1 MTLELS
7 NSTESPKLAV
17 IVPVYKVEK
26 YLPKC
31 LDSII
36 NQTYKNLQIICVD
49 DGSPDK
55 CGDILEEYSKKDS
68 RIIVIHKENG
78 GLSSARNAALDL
90 LNKQWSSDRVN
101 CPEFVTFVDSDDY
114 IDLVAYEE
122 CLKQITNDIDVL
134 GFGSELVSNDENPI
148 STNRAEESN
157 KLDLSGKQDLTD
169 EVIAATSM
177 SVCNKIIR
185 TQIIFDNNIR
195 FPVGLSFEDAYFK
208 TVYLCHCKTIL
219 FDSNLYYKYLISRA
233 DSITGSMYSKNST
246 LSIESIEI
254 VKLVLDY
261 LKNKNLFNKKQ
272 EVFWLFFYHMIIKVA
287 LNIKLSKDDEK
298 TIYSE
303 AARIIKEEKHCP
315 QNLLQKRYDELIL
328 DCDIQ
333 DSDNYSKYR
342 LFRKKHRLDYD
353 KYYILGIPVAKLQYS
368 VNSKILT
375 IVGLIKL
382 NLS

>member
-55 CGDILEEYSKKDS
+55 CGDILEEYAKKDS

-78 GLSSARNAALDL
+78 GHSSARNAALDFI
-90 LNKQWSSDRVN
+90 NKNWDSDRGN

-114 IDLVAYEE
+114 IDLVAYEK

-134 GFGSELVSNDENPI
+134 SFGSELVSNDENAI
-148 STNRAEESN
+148 STDLADKSN
-157 KLDLSGKQDLTD
+157 KLDLCGKQSLTE

-177 SVCNKIIR
+177 SVCNKIFR
-185 TQIIFDNNIR
+185 SQIIFDNNIR
-195 FPVGLSFEDAYFK
+195 FPDGLSFEDAYFK
-208 TVYLCHCKTIL
+208 TVYLCHCKTIM

-233 DSITGSMYSKNST
+233 ESITGSMYSKNST

-272 EVFWLFFYHMIIKVA
+272 EVFWLFFYHMIINVA
-287 LNIKLSKDDEK
+287 LDIKISKSDEEK
-298 TIYSE
+298 ICAE
-303 AARIIKEEKHCP
+303 AARIINKEKYCP
-315 QNLLQKRYDELIL
+315 KNVMHKRYSDLIL
-328 DCDIQ
+328 NSNVLDAD
-333 DSDNYSKYR
+333 DYSIYGIY
-342 LFRKKHRLDYD
+342 RKKHRLKYD
-353 KYYILGIPVAKLQYS
+353 KYYILGIPVAKCQYN
-368 VNSKILT
+368 VNSKTLT
-375 IVGLIKL
+375 ILGLVSL
-382 NLS
+382 RLS

>member
-1 MTLELS
+1 M
-7 NSTESPKLAV
+7 
-17 IVPVYKVEK
+17 
-26 YLPKC
+26 
-31 LDSII
+31 
-36 NQTYKNLQIICVD
+36 
-49 DGSPDK
+49 
-55 CGDILEEYSKKDS
+55 
-68 RIIVIHKENG
+68 
-78 GLSSARNAALDL
+78 
-90 LNKQWSSDRVN
+90 LNNQWSSDRVN

-261 LKNKNLFNKKQ
+261 LKNKNLFNEKQ

-287 LNIKLSKDDEK
+287 LDIKLSKVDEK

-303 AARIIKEEKHCP
+303 ASRILKEEKHCP
-315 QNLLQKRYDELIL
+315 QNVIHKRYSDLIL
-328 DCDIQ
+328 NSNVLETDY
-333 DSDNYSKYR
+333 YSIYGIY
-342 LFRKKHRLDYD
+342 RKKHRLNYD
-353 KYYILGIPVAKLQYS
+353 KYYILGIPVAKCQYN

-375 IVGLIKL
+375 ILGLVSLKL
-382 NLS
+382 S